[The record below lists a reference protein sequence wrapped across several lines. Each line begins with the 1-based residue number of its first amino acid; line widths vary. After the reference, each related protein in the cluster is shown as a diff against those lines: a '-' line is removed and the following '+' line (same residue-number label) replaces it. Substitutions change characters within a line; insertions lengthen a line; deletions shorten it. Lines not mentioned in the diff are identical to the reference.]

1 MNKIH
6 APMRPTFF
14 PTPVEFR
21 AWLSENH
28 DSAPEL
34 WVGFYKVRSGE
45 PSITWP
51 EAVDEALCIGWID
64 GVRQRIDDRSY
75 VIRFTPR
82 RSGSIWSAVNVN
94 RIGELTNS
102 GLIQPAGL
110 KAFAERT
117 EAKST
122 TYAYE
127 QRNAPTLNNEQEQ
140 QFRSNSKTWEF
151 FQSQAA
157 GYRKTAVWWVVS
169 AKREETR
176 SKRLATLIEDSQ
188 HGRIIAPLKRRTG
201 LE

>member
-1 MNKIH
+1 MAKIDV
-6 APMRPTFF
+6 PMRHTFF

-21 AWLSENH
+21 AWLGENH
-28 DSAPEL
+28 DIAPEL
-34 WVGFYKVRSGE
+34 WVGFYKVGSG
-45 PSITWP
+45 
-51 EAVDEALCIGWID
+51 
-64 GVRQRIDDRSY
+64 Y
-75 VIRFTPR
+75 VIRFIPR

-117 EAKST
+117 EAKSAI
-122 TYAYE
+122 YAYE
-127 QRNAPTLNNEQEQ
+127 QRNAPTLDDAHEQ
-140 QFRSNSKTWEF
+140 QFRGNSKAWEF